1 MLVNPI
7 TWSDE
12 FSVGIESIDEQHKKL
27 VNMIITLHDAI
38 ADGRASEVLDEI
50 FNSLLDYTNYHFS
63 YEDELF
69 EKYDYPD
76 AENHKKEHAELKRQ
90 VTQHRARL
98 ATGDR
103 FMSEILLLKFIQDW
117 LVNHI
122 MKTDM
127 KFAPFFIL
135 KGVK

>member
-7 TWSDE
+7 VWSDE

-27 VNMIITLHDAI
+27 IDMIKTLHDAI
-38 ADGRASEVLDEI
+38 ADGKASEVMDEI
-50 FNSLLDYTNYHFS
+50 FNGLFDYANYHFS
-63 YEDELF
+63 YEEELF
-69 EKYDYPD
+69 DKYGYPD
-76 AENHKKEHAELKRQ
+76 AENHKKEHTELKRQ
-90 VTQHRARL
+90 VAQHRARL

-103 FMSEILLLKFIQDW
+103 FMGEVLLLKFMQDW

-127 KFAPFFIL
+127 KFAPFLIL
-135 KGVK
+135 KGVM